1 MIRMALG
8 ERKEH
13 KGTYEFLDVLLIFI
27 LVVVLIQSPF
37 RTLGFTP
44 IEGRGLNPLLKT
56 PWMLVHPPIVFLGYV
71 LALFSL
77 SFVFGSAEAS
87 PRLSRGLAAT
97 AWLFLTLGI
106 AIGGLW
112 AYEVLGWGG
121 YWGWDPVETSSL
133 VPWITLT
140 AYFHLTTQLTGE
152 KTSSRGFML
161 MVTSALI
168 IFASAITRGGLAV
181 SVHAFGRSPV
191 GYVLLTLMGI
201 VAVYFVFAKRKKG
214 HALFRF
220 DVNTDNVYNA
230 SMSLSFL
237 SLIMISL
244 VCVWGIVFPIIN
256 SATTGSDVSMDPEF
270 FNRWTYPFALLF
282 LASMVG
288 CHLHERLTLRS
299 YTAIMGGLVGLG
311 LVFAFSGFP
320 MEIGRAHV

>member
-1 MIRMALG
+1 MFASGYLVIRMALG

-13 KGTYEFLDVLLIFI
+13 KGTYEFLDVLLIFM

-37 RTLGFTP
+37 RTLAFTP

-77 SFVFGSAEAS
+77 SFVFGSAES
-87 PRLSRGLAAT
+87 YPRISRGLAAA

-133 VPWITLT
+133 VPWIPLT
-140 AYFHLTTQLTGE
+140 AYFHLTTQLTGK

-181 SVHAFGRSPV
+181 SVPAFGRSPV

-201 VAVYFVFAKRKKG
+201 VAVYLVFAKRKKG

-244 VCVWGIVFPIIN
+244 VCVWGIGFPIIN

-288 CHLHERLTLRS
+288 CHLHDRLTLRS
-299 YTAIMGGLVGLG
+299 
-311 LVFAFSGFP
+311 
-320 MEIGRAHV
+320 